1 MTPRGARAA
10 AARSASARSAPQR
23 PPAPRPS
30 RAVSPRAAHTD
41 AAHTVAAVA
50 SAANAQTGGALNSNR
65 VRAAMIDGLRDGGI
79 RDAQVLQA
87 MATIDRHRF
96 IEAGLASRAY
106 DDISLPIGL
115 GQTIS
120 RPFTVARMIE
130 LIAEAYTPE
139 QRRGAR
145 VLEVG
150 TGCGYQA
157 AVLAQVF
164 GEVFSIERIRALHET
179 ARANLRHLR
188 QSNLRLLLG
197 DGHLG
202 VAKVAPF
209 KAIIVAAAGPSI
221 PDDLLL
227 QMELG
232 GRLIAPIQ
240 SPSGQQSLHFVERS
254 SQTEWRLSVLDS
266 VRFVPMLAGVS

>member
-1 MTPRGARAA
+1 MRSRAQAVGPTRRPGGTGLTSERARAA
-10 AARSASARSAPQR
+10 MVQ
-23 PPAPRPS
+23 
-30 RAVSPRAAHTD
+30 
-41 AAHTVAAVA
+41 
-50 SAANAQTGGALNSNR
+50 
-65 VRAAMIDGLRDGGI
+65 GLRDSGI
-79 RDAQVLQA
+79 RDAQVLA
-87 MATIDRHRF
+87 ALNTVDRHRF
-96 IEAGLASRAY
+96 VEAGLASRAY
-106 DDISLPIGL
+106 EDIALPIGY

-130 LIAEAYTPE
+130 LVAEPLSVE
-139 QRRGAR
+139 QRRRAK

-164 GEVFSIERIRALHET
+164 GEVISIERIRSLHEN

-197 DGHLG
+197 DGHIG
-202 VAKVAPF
+202 VPSAAPF
-209 KAIIVAAAGPSI
+209 NAIVLAAAGTSI
-221 PDDLLL
+221 PDDLLI

-240 SPSGQQSLHFVERS
+240 SQSGQQSLHFVERAMPA
-254 SQTEWRLSVLDS
+254 EWRLSVLDS
-266 VRFVPMLAGVS
+266 VRFVPMRVGVT